1 MVIGMARKM
10 TAMSRFFSTPMA
22 ILWSVT
28 TASLLSLMQR
38 SAAMVDREFFI
49 AVIRNLMTLVRELEP
64 DNTWREHHNVDD
76 IMVDANNAILILK
89 KGE

>member
-1 MVIGMARKM
+1 
-10 TAMSRFFSTPMA
+10 
-22 ILWSVT
+22 
-28 TASLLSLMQR
+28 MQ
-38 SAAMVDREFFI
+38 DREFFI